1 MPLIGASLW
10 KGGRPFAETRERCPR
25 RAPTAPGARPLPR
38 RRLAAVTRPGTGREA
53 AVASEDV
60 EDDGETKEEAI
71 VVFMWCP
78 VGATSQLSLVSKNR
92 AVFAARRCEDASPV
106 PMCVHLED
114 ACGMRTS
121 GALGLRRGTRSLGLT
136 RRILQRASDEG

>member
-1 MPLIGASLW
+1 M
-10 KGGRPFAETRERCPR
+10 
-25 RAPTAPGARPLPR
+25 
-38 RRLAAVTRPGTGREA
+38 
-53 AVASEDV
+53 ASEDV

-71 VVFMWCP
+71 VFMWCP

-136 RRILQRASDEG
+136 RRILQRASQRASDEGLTQNSHTI